1 MLKLDP
7 DQRFDISQVVQ
18 LCQTF
23 KQHVGNKP
31 TVDIYLIMDDIIE
44 KLSLLDY
51 ETAFCRGWKHKR
63 ISRIHFAH
71 VVPES
76 TKEQEIQRVHLLYDM
91 VYWLMSMDKEKVSFA
106 ELLKKLSCVVPQTWC
121 IRKFQRFQE
130 QDAGRRREDDQRL
143 AQIRRPSR
151 QELQARTPDAR
162 HWRSGLPPD

>member
-23 KQHVGNKP
+23 KQHIGSKP

-51 ETAFCRGWKHKR
+51 ENAFCKGWKHKR

-71 VVPES
+71 QVQDKSNSKDVD
-76 TKEQEIQRVHLLYDM
+76 TQKVHLLYDM
-91 VYWLMSMDKEKVSFA
+91 VYWLMSMDKERVTNIFD
-106 ELLKKLSCVVPQTWC
+106 LTPFSCVV
-121 IRKFQRFQE
+121 
-130 QDAGRRREDDQRL
+130 A
-143 AQIRRPSR
+143 
-151 QELQARTPDAR
+151 
-162 HWRSGLPPD
+162 